1 MFKLL
6 SWALLIATCFF
17 AAYAARAAEIHPPAA
32 VIAGT
37 AFTIPTA
44 GAGKA
49 TFYLVGP
56 TYTGKRE
63 VQLGQAIEV
72 NAEEVRSAGQY
83 TVVLRSSDGEAS
95 ANFYVTANQ
104 PAALSFLAH
113 PSRIPVSQPNG
124 IIAVAFIF
132 DKFHN
137 LVFQPQD
144 VTFRLAVQNAALISR
159 SVRTRDGIAWT
170 RMDSSRKAG
179 NAQFTASVGSIE
191 EKRVIQQVASDPCN
205 LRMRVQRNP
214 KGISVETDPIRDCTG
229 NPVPD
234 GTVVTFTAQN
244 ANGKST
250 VDAPLKKGVARAEL
264 NASGP
269 TTISVASGVVM
280 GNEVRLAG
288 AK

>member
-17 AAYAARAAEIHPPAA
+17 AAYAARAAEIHPPAG

-113 PSRIPVSQPNG
+113 PSRIPAVTSKNQP
-124 IIAVAFIF
+124 A
-132 DKFHN
+132 K
-137 LVFQPQD
+137 
-144 VTFRLAVQNAALISR
+144 
-159 SVRTRDGIAWT
+159 
-170 RMDSSRKAG
+170 
-179 NAQFTASVGSIE
+179 
-191 EKRVIQQVASDPCN
+191 
-205 LRMRVQRNP
+205 
-214 KGISVETDPIRDCTG
+214 
-229 NPVPD
+229 
-234 GTVVTFTAQN
+234 
-244 ANGKST
+244 
-250 VDAPLKKGVARAEL
+250 
-264 NASGP
+264 
-269 TTISVASGVVM
+269 
-280 GNEVRLAG
+280 LAG
-288 AK
+288 GLSTRIVSCAPSEVESWPGIFCFVSPSVIELVPSRIGVEIEPFPIDG